1 MPDTFLTTRW
11 SLVVTAQGDDTQA
24 EAALETLCVGM
35 WRPLYAFAR
44 RWGRGP
50 EDAEDSVQSFL
61 GSLLK
66 RQSLKH
72 VDATKGK
79 FRTFLLGAMRN
90 HLSDEDSRV
99 HAVKR
104 GGRVEVVS
112 LDVNSAERDY
122 SVVASESPSPEKAFE
137 RAWAMEIVARAQTK
151 LREECVASGKAA
163 VFDALFSTNQ
173 ESGQQAADKLGI
185 SVNAFRTVATRLR
198 QRWRA
203 LIQQELAQTV
213 SSQTDLEAEM
223 EALKRALL

>member
-1 MPDTFLTTRW
+1 MA
-11 SLVVTAQGDDTQA
+11 AQGDDAQA
-24 EAALETLCVGM
+24 ELALEALCVGM

-72 VDATKGK
+72 VDASRGK

-90 HLSDEDSRV
+90 HLSDEDSRS

-104 GGRVEVVS
+104 GGRIEVVS
-112 LDVNSAERDY
+112 LDVNSAEHDY
-122 SVVASESPSPEKAFE
+122 GVVASQSPSPEKAFE
-137 RAWAMEIVARAQTK
+137 RAWAMEIVSRAQAK
-151 LREECVASGKAA
+151 LREECVASGKAEI
-163 VFDALFSTNQ
+163 FDALFSVKVA
-173 ESGQQAADKLGI
+173 SGQETAEKLGM
-185 SVNAFRTVATRLR
+185 SVNAYRTVATRLR

-213 SSQTDLEAEM
+213 NCQMDLEAEM

>member
-11 SLVVTAQGDDTQA
+11 SLVVAAQGDDDHA
-24 EAALETLCVGM
+24 EAALETLCVQM

-72 VDATKGK
+72 VDSSRGK

-90 HLSDEDSRV
+90 HLSDEDSRS

-104 GGRVEVVS
+104 GGRVEMVS
-112 LDVNSAERDY
+112 LDLQSAERDY
-122 SVVASESPSPEKAFE
+122 SIVASELPTPEKAFE
-137 RAWAMEIVARAQTK
+137 RAWAMEIVSRAQIK
-151 LREECVASGKAA
+151 LREECVASGKAV
-163 VFDALFSTNQ
+163 VFDALFSAKE
-173 ESGQQAADKLGI
+173 ESGQETADKLGM

-203 LIQQELAQTV
+203 LIQQELTQTV
-213 SSQTDLEAEM
+213 SCQTDLEAEM